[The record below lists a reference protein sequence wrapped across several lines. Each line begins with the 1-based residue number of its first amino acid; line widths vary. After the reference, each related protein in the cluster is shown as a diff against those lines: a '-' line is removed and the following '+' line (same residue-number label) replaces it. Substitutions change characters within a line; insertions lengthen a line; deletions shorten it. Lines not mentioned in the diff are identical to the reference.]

1 MKTKRSRSTR
11 QLQLVHMLDRNYALS
26 VKQMA
31 RRMKVSESSVRR
43 YLPVLLEHQIVE
55 IKYTAP
61 RKGAT
66 KPINYYASVRN
77 T

>member
-1 MKTKRSRSTR
+1 MKIKRRHSKR
-11 QLQLVHMLDRNYALS
+11 QVQLVRILDRDYALS
-26 VKQMA
+26 VRQLA